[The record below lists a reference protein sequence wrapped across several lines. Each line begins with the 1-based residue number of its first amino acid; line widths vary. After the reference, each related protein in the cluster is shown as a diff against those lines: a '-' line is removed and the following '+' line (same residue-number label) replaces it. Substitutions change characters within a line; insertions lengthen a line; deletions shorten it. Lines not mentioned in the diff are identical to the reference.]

1 MLDFDEKNNK
11 LISDDCYFFHC
22 PYCDFKADDQLFMG
36 DHVVINHIKE
46 HISSNA
52 QPPETHYCLLRHK
65 KVASLNLFQDHIR
78 SEHPD
83 MAVI

>member
-1 MLDFDEKNNK
+1 
-11 LISDDCYFFHC
+11 
-22 PYCDFKADDQLFMG
+22 MG

-65 KVASLNLFQDHIR
+65 KVASLNLLQDHVR

-83 MAVI
+83 VVVI